1 MTPDDYLDAIL
12 SLPELYEPRV
22 SYNAKYVAWTWS
34 QVGPAADVFYALT
47 DGSAPPIQLSKTKQD
62 TWLVSWSTD
71 NNSVIVAQDRD
82 GNERYRLFQINLAK
96 PEDMKPLTESNPK
109 YFLRGGQLHPNGQ
122 WLVYAANLNVETGK
136 EVETTFVYRH
146 DLNSGLRVRLN
157 DPQKAAFYVPQ
168 LNQQGSHILYSRK
181 DLHPSG
187 RQVWMVDI
195 HGHDDREILNFGD
208 EVKTYATWFPDGE
221 RVVVL
226 SEEGHYRRV
235 GVWNRKTKVLVW
247 LLDDPNRNIEE
258 AFVPPNGNLI
268 VLLEVKDARIQPS
281 LLNPITNHELKLPM
295 HSFNC
300 IPMAPL
306 RGDEWI
312 TQVYNSKQPKDLTQL
327 NLFDPSPDIS
337 KGTTRVWERTNLTPE
352 DLTSA
357 EDLRWISKDG
367 IEIQGWLYKTP
378 HKVNGTVVTVHG
390 GPTWHSQDKVDSQIQ
405 FLVSQGFNVLDPNYR
420 GSTGFGLPFQEAIK
434 EDGWGGKEQDD
445 IIAGVD
451 KLLTLGIARDKKVGI
466 TGTSYGGYS
475 AWCAITRNSLDVM
488 AAAAPICGMTDLVV
502 DYETT
507 RPDLR
512 PYSEE
517 MIGGIPEEVPEKYKE
532 RSPIHFVKNIQGKL
546 LIVQGLQD
554 PNVTPQ
560 NVKEVESA
568 LGEAGVSYEVL
579 SFKNEGHGIFRPKN
593 LKKLYLKLV
602 DFFGKAFTA

>member
-1 MTPDDYLDAIL
+1 MTPAEYLKAIL
-12 SLPELYEPRV
+12 SLPELYAPQV

-34 QVGPAADVFYALT
+34 QVGPAADVFYTST

-82 GNERYRLFQINLAK
+82 GDERYRLFRINLAK
-96 PEDMKPLTESNPK
+96 PGNMKPLTESNPN

-122 WLVYAANLNVETGK
+122 WLVYAANFNAETGK
-136 EVETTFVYRH
+136 EIEATWLYRH
-146 DLNSGLRVRLN
+146 DLNSGARVPLAK
-157 DPQKAAFYVPQ
+157 PPKPAHYIPQ

-181 DLHPSG
+181 DLHPAG

-195 HGHDDREILNFGD
+195 HGQEDREVLNFGA
-208 EVKTYATWFPDGE
+208 EVKTFASWFPDGE

-226 SEEGHYRRV
+226 SEVGHYRRV
-235 GVWNRKTKVLVW
+235 GVWNRNTKVLVW
-247 LLDDPNRNIEE
+247 LIDDPERNIEE
-258 AFVPPNGNLI
+258 VFVPPNADHI
-268 VLLEVKDARIQPS
+268 VILEVKEARIQPS
-281 LLNPITNHELKLPM
+281 LLDPATHHEIRLPK
-295 HSFNC
+295 HAFNC

-306 RGDEWI
+306 AGGEWI
-312 TQVYNSKQPKDLTQL
+312 TQVYNSKQPKDLSRID
-327 NLFDPSPDIS
+327 LFDPSSDIS
-337 KGTTRVWERTNLTPE
+337 RSLTRVWERTSLTPK

-357 EDLRWISKDG
+357 EDLRWTSKDG
-367 IEIQGWLYKTP
+367 IEIQGWLYRTP
-378 HKVNGTVVTVHG
+378 HEAHGTILTVHG

-420 GSTGFGLPFQEAIK
+420 GSTGFGLPFQESIK

-451 KLLTLGIARDKKVGI
+451 KLLTLGIAKDRKVGI

-475 AWCAITRNSLDVM
+475 AWCAITRNSLDAI

-517 MIGGIPEEVPEKYKE
+517 MIGGSPAEVPEKYYE

-560 NVKEVESA
+560 NVKEVETA
-568 LGEAGVSYEVL
+568 LDEAGVSYEVL
-579 SFKNEGHGIFRPKN
+579 AFKNEGHGVFRPKN
-593 LKKLYLKLV
+593 LKTLYLKLV
-602 DFFGKAFTA
+602 DFFRTSFTG